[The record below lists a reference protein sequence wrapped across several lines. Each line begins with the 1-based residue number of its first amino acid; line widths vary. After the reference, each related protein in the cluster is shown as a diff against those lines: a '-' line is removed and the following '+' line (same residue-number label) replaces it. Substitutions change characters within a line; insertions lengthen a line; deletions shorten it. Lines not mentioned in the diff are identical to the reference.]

1 MQLDSWQFYAK
12 SAALAGLAC
21 AILAGAGTLLLPK
34 RYLSSAELR
43 IVPSDDAGP
52 AQVAKMALRMEDLSK
67 EVLARR
73 NLAALVQ
80 DESLAIYQQERE
92 RVPVEDIVDQLKEQ
106 DLQIQWVNASLPGGR
121 PGPALR
127 VSFAYSDPRK
137 AQAALRRVVSAYA
150 EKARSTP
157 DALTLEVV
165 SAPNLPQ
172 RAERPNR
179 TVFLAWGL
187 GLGLLVG
194 LLVASFRRQPKWSLR
209 LVGFALAGAAVASS
223 AALLIHD
230 QYVSTALIRFC
241 PVDGAVLPVVWMHR
255 LAGKVLSIE
264 SLVGFVE
271 APALDLYRLDRYR
284 HPPNELAA
292 RVLKRNIHT
301 ERVESPL
308 SEAMPE
314 LRISFSYPDA
324 SIAQQGVRELTGKF
338 QETNFLMSREQEGIK
353 IPVLELM
360 ESANLPQKPAS
371 PNRIA
376 IALAGLAVGAAAG
389 AWPWR
394 RRRTQANT

>member
-1 MQLDSWQFYAK
+1 M
-12 SAALAGLAC
+12 
-21 AILAGAGTLLLPK
+21 
-34 RYLSSAELR
+34 
-43 IVPSDDAGP
+43 
-52 AQVAKMALRMEDLSK
+52 
-67 EVLARR
+67 
-73 NLAALVQ
+73 
-80 DESLAIYQQERE
+80 
-92 RVPVEDIVDQLKEQ
+92 
-106 DLQIQWVNASLPGGR
+106 
-121 PGPALR
+121 R

-172 RAERPNR
+172 RAERSDR
-179 TVFLAWGL
+179 TVFLAGGL

-194 LLVASFRRQPKWSLR
+194 LLVASFRRRPKWSLR
-209 LVGFALAGAAVASS
+209 LVGFALAGAAVASG
-223 AALLIHD
+223 AALLVHD

-241 PVDGAVLPVVWMHR
+241 PVDGAVVPVVWMHR

-271 APALDLYRLDRYR
+271 QPAFDLYRLDRYR

>member
-34 RYLSSAELR
+34 RDISSAELR
-43 IVPSDDAGP
+43 IVPSGDAGP
-52 AQVAKMALRMEDLSK
+52 AQVAKMALRMEDLST

-73 NLAALVQ
+73 SLVALVQ

-92 RVPVEDIVDQLKEQ
+92 RVPVEDIVDQLREQ

-137 AQAALRRVVSAYA
+137 AQAAVRRVVSAYA
-150 EKARSTP
+150 EKERSTP

-172 RAERPNR
+172 RAEPSNR
-179 TVFLAWGL
+179 TVFPAWGF

-230 QYVSTALIRFC
+230 QYVSTALMRVR

-284 HPPNELAA
+284 NRPNELAA
-292 RVLKRNIHT
+292 QVLARNIHT

-308 SEAMPE
+308 SEALPE

-324 SIAQQGVRELTGKF
+324 SIAQQCVRELTGKF

>member
-1 MQLDSWQFYAK
+1 M
-12 SAALAGLAC
+12 
-21 AILAGAGTLLLPK
+21 
-34 RYLSSAELR
+34 
-43 IVPSDDAGP
+43 
-52 AQVAKMALRMEDLSK
+52 
-67 EVLARR
+67 
-73 NLAALVQ
+73 
-80 DESLAIYQQERE
+80 
-92 RVPVEDIVDQLKEQ
+92 
-106 DLQIQWVNASLPGGR
+106 PGGR

-137 AQAALRRVVSAYA
+137 AQAALRHVVSDYV
-150 EKARSTP
+150 EKARSLPVSLAYFDPRKDQAALGHAASDYVEKVRSAP
-157 DALTLEVV
+157 DALTVEVV

-172 RAERPNR
+172 RAEPSNR
-179 TVFLAWGL
+179 TVFPAWGF

-230 QYVSTALIRFC
+230 QYVSTALMRVR

-308 SEAMPE
+308 SEFLPE
-314 LRISFSYPDA
+314 WRISFSYPDA
-324 SIAQQGVRELTGKF
+324 SIPQQCVRELTGKIQEIDF
-338 QETNFLMSREQEGIK
+338 QLSKEQKETPTPIVYLT
-353 IPVLELM
+353 

-394 RRRTQANT
+394 RRRNQANT